1 MSHKDIVNFLD
12 EIPHPL
18 GYYREDD
25 NGKKLYMDKK
35 VIAKDVMELNL
46 IGDGK
51 GYVYFTEMLFGAMKK

>member
-18 GYYREDD
+18 GNIVILLSFFIIIIFTTGYYREDD

-46 IGDGK
+46 IG
-51 GYVYFTEMLFGAMKK
+51 